1 MIFTQKFFSTKSTNL
16 KNNWNLDLNEHRK
29 VKQIKKS
36 QNFKT
41 LRLNP
46 RMYKGGGGGGEGSW
60 LVILFSWL
68 FLFLIK
74 SKKVAKMATMFGD
87 ITDVQQRHHP

>member
-1 MIFTQKFFSTKSTNL
+1 
-16 KNNWNLDLNEHRK
+16 
-29 VKQIKKS
+29 
-36 QNFKT
+36 
-41 LRLNP
+41 
-46 RMYKGGGGGGEGSW
+46 MYKGGGGGGEGSW

-87 ITDVQQRHHP
+87 ITDVQQRHHQ